1 MLIQI
6 KTLKMLKDV
15 VIEGD
20 KVVLYG
26 PNGSGKSTVI
36 HFLLLALTKLSA
48 GQYYNSDVLPGP
60 VLERAGAVVQFRKF
74 RAERELDRASVVV
87 SFGMFQVNI
96 DGYNLSAKR
105 DDGSRW
111 SSTVTSPDGW
121 GQDLVVWHV
130 DEVKARQVGAV
141 RKCGT
146 VFGGEEAHFVGD
158 LELFVVRCPK
168 VARRLYMEVYYD
180 RSYDP
185 DLGWIPIRHLSYGQR
200 RRLAIEA
207 ALETGD
213 FVAVEDFE
221 AGLHVDYIAELI
233 KQIAESDAAVVLET
247 HSGLVLRLAMR
258 YGLHAYYIEQ
268 GARRIERLDDVG
280 LFQRELSAYQAVVP
294 HGGS

>member
-48 GQYYNSDVLPGP
+48 GRYYNSDVLPGP
-60 VLERAGAVVQFRKF
+60 VL
-74 RAERELDRASVVV
+74 DRARVVV
-87 SFGMFQVNI
+87 NFRMLQVDV
-96 DGYNLSAKR
+96 DGYNLSAR
-105 DDGSRW
+105 RVDGSRW

-121 GQDLVVWHV
+121 GQDLVVWHI
-130 DEVKARQVGAV
+130 DEVKARQVGVAK
-141 RKCGT
+141 KCGI
-146 VFGGEEAHFVGD
+146 VFGGEETHFAGD
-158 LELFVVRCPK
+158 LELFVVRCPE
-168 VARRLYMEVYYD
+168 VAKRLYLEVYYD

-185 DLGWIPIRHLSYGQR
+185 DMGWIPLRHLSYGQR
-200 RRLAIEA
+200 RRLAIEV
-207 ALETGD
+207 ALVTGD
-213 FVAVEDFE
+213 FVAVENFE
-221 AGLHVDYIAELI
+221 VGLHADYIADLV
-233 KQIAESDAAVVLET
+233 KQIAESDVAVVLET

-268 GARRIERLDDVG
+268 GARRIERLDDVE
-280 LFQRELSAYQAVVP
+280 LFKRELSAYQAVVP
-294 HGGS
+294 RGGS

>member
-6 KTLKMLKDV
+6 KALKTLRDV

-48 GQYYNSDVLPGP
+48 GQYYNSDVLPRP
-60 VLERAGAVVQFRKF
+60 VLERAEAVVKFRKF
-74 RAERELDRASVVV
+74 HVEI
-87 SFGMFQVNI
+87 G
-96 DGYNLSAKR
+96 GYNLSAKS
-105 DDGSRW
+105 DDGKLW
-111 SSTVTSPDGW
+111 SSPVTSSDGW
-121 GQDLVVWHV
+121 GQGLVVWHI

-141 RKCGT
+141 RECGT

-158 LELFVVRCPK
+158 LELFVVRCPE
-168 VARRLYMEVYYD
+168 VARRLYLEVYYD

-213 FVAVEDFE
+213 FVAVENFE
-221 AGLHVDYIAELI
+221 VGLHADYIADLV

-268 GARRIERLDDVG
+268 GARRIERLDDVE
-280 LFQRELSAYQAVVP
+280 LFKRELSAYQAVVP
-294 HGGS
+294 RGGS

>member
-6 KTLKMLKDV
+6 KALKMLKDV

-60 VLERAGAVVQFRKF
+60 VLEKAEAVVQFRKF
-74 RAERELDRASVVV
+74 RVEPLDRARAVV
-87 SFGMFQVNI
+87 SFGTFQVDI
-96 DGYNLSAKR
+96 DGYNLSARR

-141 RKCGT
+141 RECGT

-168 VARRLYMEVYYD
+168 VARRFYLEVYYD

-185 DLGWIPIRHLSYGQR
+185 DLGWIPIRRLSYGQR

-207 ALETGD
+207 ALVTGD
-213 FVAVEDFE
+213 FVAVENFE

>member
-6 KTLKMLKDV
+6 KALKTLRDV

-36 HFLLLALTKLSA
+36 HFLLLAFTKLSA
-48 GQYYNSDVLPGP
+48 GQYYNSDVLPRP
-60 VLERAGAVVQFRKF
+60 VLERAEAVVKFRKF
-74 RAERELDRASVVV
+74 HVEIS
-87 SFGMFQVNI
+87 
-96 DGYNLSAKR
+96 GYNLSAKS
-105 DDGSRW
+105 DDGKLW
-111 SSTVTSPDGW
+111 SSPVTSSDGW
-121 GQDLVVWHV
+121 GQGLVVWHV

-141 RKCGT
+141 RECGT

-158 LELFVVRCPK
+158 LELFVVRCPE
-168 VARRLYMEVYYD
+168 VARRLYLEVYYD

-200 RRLAIEA
+200 RRLAIEV

-213 FVAVEDFE
+213 FVAVENFE
-221 AGLHVDYIAELI
+221 VGFHADYIADLV

-268 GARRIERLDDVG
+268 GARRIERLDDVE
-280 LFQRELSAYQAVVP
+280 LFKRELSAYQAVVP

>member
-1 MLIQI
+1 VLIQI
-6 KTLKMLKDV
+6 KALKTLRDV

-36 HFLLLALTKLSA
+36 HLLLLALTKLSA
-48 GQYYNSDVLPGP
+48 GQHYNSDVLPRP
-60 VLERAGAVVQFRKF
+60 VLERAEAVVKFRKF
-74 RAERELDRASVVV
+74 HVEIS
-87 SFGMFQVNI
+87 
-96 DGYNLSAKR
+96 GYNLSAKS
-105 DDGSRW
+105 DDGKLW
-111 SSTVTSPDGW
+111 SSPVTSPDGW
-121 GQDLVVWHV
+121 GQGLVVWHI

-141 RKCGT
+141 RECGT

-158 LELFVVRCPK
+158 LELFVVRCPE
-168 VARRLYMEVYYD
+168 VARRLYLEVYYD

-185 DLGWIPIRHLSYGQR
+185 DLGWIPLRHLSYGQR

-213 FVAVEDFE
+213 FVAVENFE
-221 AGLHVDYIAELI
+221 VGLHVNYIAELI

-268 GARRIERLDDVG
+268 VARRIERLDDVE
-280 LFQRELSAYQAVVP
+280 LFKRELSAYQAVVP
-294 HGGS
+294 HGNS

>member
-6 KTLKMLKDV
+6 KALKTLRDV

-48 GQYYNSDVLPGP
+48 GQYYNSDVLPRP
-60 VLERAGAVVQFRKF
+60 VLERAEAVVKFRKF
-74 RAERELDRASVVV
+74 HVEIS
-87 SFGMFQVNI
+87 
-96 DGYNLSAKR
+96 GYNLSAKS
-105 DDGSRW
+105 DDGKLW
-111 SSTVTSPDGW
+111 SSPVTSSDYW
-121 GQDLVVWHV
+121 GQGLVVWHI
-130 DEVKARQVGAV
+130 DEVKARQVGVAK
-141 RKCGT
+141 KCGI
-146 VFGGEEAHFVGD
+146 VFGGEETHFAGD
-158 LELFVVRCPK
+158 LELFVVRCPE
-168 VARRLYMEVYYD
+168 VARRLYLEVYYD

-185 DLGWIPIRHLSYGQR
+185 DLGWIPLRHLSYGQR

-213 FVAVEDFE
+213 FVAVENFE
-221 AGLHVDYIAELI
+221 VGLHADYIADLV

-258 YGLHAYYIEQ
+258 YGLHAYYIER

-294 HGGS
+294 RGGS

>member
-60 VLERAGAVVQFRKF
+60 VLERAEAVVNFR
-74 RAERELDRASVVV
+74 
-87 SFGMFQVNI
+87 MFQVDI
-96 DGYNLSAKR
+96 DGYNLSARR

-111 SSTVTSPDGW
+111 SSTVISPDGW
-121 GQDLVVWHV
+121 GQGLVVWHI
-130 DEVKARQVGAV
+130 DEVKARQVGVAK
-141 RKCGT
+141 KCGI
-146 VFGGEEAHFVGD
+146 VFGGEETHFAGD
-158 LELFVVRCPK
+158 LELFVVRCPE
-168 VARRLYMEVYYD
+168 VAKRLYLEVYYD

-185 DLGWIPIRHLSYGQR
+185 DLGWVPIRHLSYGQR
-200 RRLAIEA
+200 RRLAIEV

-213 FVAVEDFE
+213 FVAVENFE
-221 AGLHVDYIAELI
+221 VGLHADYIADLV

>member
-1 MLIQI
+1 VLIQVKAL
-6 KTLKMLKDV
+6 KTLRDV

-60 VLERAGAVVQFRKF
+60 VLERAR
-74 RAERELDRASVVV
+74 VVV
-87 SFGMFQVNI
+87 NFRMFQVDIN
-96 DGYNLSAKR
+96 GYNLSARR
-105 DDGSRW
+105 DDRIWW
-111 SSTVTSPDGW
+111 SSPVTSSDGW
-121 GQDLVVWHV
+121 KQELVVWHV
-130 DEVKARQVGAV
+130 DEVKARQIGAV
-141 RKCGT
+141 RECGT
-146 VFGGEEAHFVGD
+146 VFGGEETHFVGD
-158 LELFVVRCPK
+158 LELFVVRCPE
-168 VARRLYMEVYYD
+168 VARRLYLEVYYD

-213 FVAVEDFE
+213 FVAVENFE

>member
-1 MLIQI
+1 VLIQI
-6 KTLKMLKDV
+6 KALKTLRDV

-48 GQYYNSDVLPGP
+48 GQYYNSDVLPRP
-60 VLERAGAVVQFRKF
+60 VLERAEAVVKFRKF
-74 RAERELDRASVVV
+74 HVEIS
-87 SFGMFQVNI
+87 
-96 DGYNLSAKR
+96 GYNLSAKS
-105 DDGSRW
+105 DDGKLW
-111 SSTVTSPDGW
+111 SSPVTSSDYW
-121 GQDLVVWHV
+121 GQGLVVWHI
-130 DEVKARQVGAV
+130 DEVKARQVGVAK
-141 RKCGT
+141 KCGI
-146 VFGGEEAHFVGD
+146 VFGGEETHFAGD
-158 LELFVVRCPK
+158 LELFVVRCPE
-168 VARRLYMEVYYD
+168 VARRLYLEVYYD

-185 DLGWIPIRHLSYGQR
+185 DLGWIPLRHLSYGQR

-213 FVAVEDFE
+213 FVAVENFE
-221 AGLHVDYIAELI
+221 VGLHADYIADLV

-258 YGLHAYYIEQ
+258 YGLHAYYIER

-294 HGGS
+294 RGGS

>member
-1 MLIQI
+1 VLIQI
-6 KTLKMLKDV
+6 KALKTLRDV

-48 GQYYNSDVLPGP
+48 GQYYNSDVLPRP
-60 VLERAGAVVQFRKF
+60 VLERAEAVVKFRKF
-74 RAERELDRASVVV
+74 HVEIS
-87 SFGMFQVNI
+87 GC
-96 DGYNLSAKR
+96 NLSAKS
-105 DDGSRW
+105 DDGKLR
-111 SSTVTSPDGW
+111 SSPVTSSDGW
-121 GQDLVVWHV
+121 GQGLVVWHI
-130 DEVKARQVGAV
+130 DEVKARQVGVAK
-141 RKCGT
+141 KCGI
-146 VFGGEEAHFVGD
+146 VFGGEETHFAGD
-158 LELFVVRCPK
+158 FELFVVRCPE
-168 VARRLYMEVYYD
+168 VARRLYLEVYYD

-200 RRLAIEA
+200 RRLAIEV

-213 FVAVEDFE
+213 FVAVENFE
-221 AGLHVDYIAELI
+221 VGLHADYMADLV

-258 YGLHAYYIEQ
+258 YGLNAYYIEQ
-268 GARRIERLDDVG
+268 GARRIERLDDVE
-280 LFQRELSAYQAVVP
+280 LFKRELSAYQAVVP

>member
-20 KVVLYG
+20 KVILYG
-26 PNGSGKSTVI
+26 PNGAGKSTVI
-36 HFLLLALTKLSA
+36 HLLLLALTKLSA
-48 GQYYNSDVLPGP
+48 GRYYNSDVLPGP
-60 VLERAGAVVQFRKF
+60 VLEETEAVVKF
-74 RAERELDRASVVV
+74 
-87 SFGMFQVNI
+87 GKFQVEI
-96 DGYNLSAKR
+96 GRYNLSAKS
-105 DDGSRW
+105 DDGSWW
-111 SSTVTSPDGW
+111 SSPVTSSDGW
-121 GQDLVVWHV
+121 KQELVVWHI

-141 RKCGT
+141 RECGT
-146 VFGGEEAHFVGD
+146 VFGGEEVHFVGD
-158 LELFVVRCPK
+158 LELFIVRCPE
-168 VARRLYMEVYYD
+168 VAKRLYLEVYYD
-180 RSYDP
+180 RAFDP
-185 DLGWIPIRHLSYGQR
+185 DLGWTPLRHLSYGQR

-213 FVAVEDFE
+213 FVAVENFE

>member
-1 MLIQI
+1 MEKIRI
-6 KTLKMLKDV
+6 
-15 VIEGD
+15 GD
-20 KVVLYG
+20 KSKIILYG
-26 PNGSGKSTVI
+26 PNGAGKSTVI

-60 VLERAGAVVQFRKF
+60 VLERAGAVV
-74 RAERELDRASVVV
+74 
-87 SFGMFQVNI
+87 SFGMFQVDI
-96 DGYNLSAKR
+96 DGYNLSARR

-111 SSTVTSPDGW
+111 SSTVTSSDGW
-121 GQDLVVWHV
+121 GQELVVWHI

-141 RKCGT
+141 RECGT
-146 VFGGEEAHFVGD
+146 VFRGEETHFVGD
-158 LELFVVRCPK
+158 LELFVVRCPE

-213 FVAVEDFE
+213 FVAVENFE

-233 KQIAESDAAVVLET
+233 KQIAGSDAAVVLET

-268 GARRIERLDDVG
+268 GASARRIERLDDVD
-280 LFQRELSAYQAVVP
+280 LFRRELSAYQAVI
-294 HGGS
+294 